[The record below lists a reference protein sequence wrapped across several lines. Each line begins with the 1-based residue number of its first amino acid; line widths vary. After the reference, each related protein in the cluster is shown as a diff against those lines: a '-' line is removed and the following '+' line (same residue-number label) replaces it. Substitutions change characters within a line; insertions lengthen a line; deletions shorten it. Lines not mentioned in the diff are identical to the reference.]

1 MISARCPFD
10 GRVNNVGLLV
20 DVKLGE
26 PTPLDFWICE
36 HFVFEVLTYLAWDYL
51 ASELHL
57 NINDL
62 RGVTLHEAEIESII
76 RSHLVFDETGRVAF
90 AESEAVRN
98 RTKTE
103 VIQFLRVRGYEV
115 AEQ

>member
-10 GRVNNVGLLV
+10 GSTNKVGLFV
-20 DVKLGE
+20 EVKPGE
-26 PTPLDFWICE
+26 PTPMMWMCE
-36 HFVFEVLTYLAWDYL
+36 HFVFDVLTHPAWDYL
-51 ASELHL
+51 DSELRL

-62 RGVTLHEAEIESII
+62 RGVTAHEAEIESII

-90 AESEAVRN
+90 AESQAVRD

-103 VIQFLRVRGYEV
+103 AIQLLRSRGYEV